1 MFWGGLESSINV
13 AAPRALFLMVCSK
26 ARERRGEAE
35 RRRALYYNWFNAIY
49 PCLVSEDASALVAWP
64 AF

>member
-1 MFWGGLESSINV
+1 
-13 AAPRALFLMVCSK
+13 MVCSK

-35 RRRALYYNWFNAIY
+35 RRRALYYNRFNAIH
-49 PCLVSEDASALVAWP
+49 PCLVSEEASALVAWP